1 MKPAVFVVDEEPAVR
16 DGLKEMLEAHA
27 FSVVEFATAE
37 EFIDRYNPDWP
48 GCLLLDLQLPG
59 MSGTDLQ
66 AALLARNI
74 RIPIIFLTGHGD
86 IANSVRALKAG
97 AVDFLEKPPAKN
109 VLLERLQAAL
119 SIDLERRLEDAA
131 CQKVRE
137 CFATLTTRE
146 REVMALVVE
155 GHSNKNIARRLDI
168 SHRTVEIHRGRILQK
183 MEATTI
189 LDMAEVA
196 RRCGLFSAHA
206 ELPVPSQ
213 QESQQGASGNR
224 L

>member
-1 MKPAVFVVDEEPAVR
+1 MKPAVFVVDEDPAVR

-27 FSVVEFATAE
+27 FHVIEFVTAE
-37 EFIDRYNPDWP
+37 DFIDRYNPDQP

-66 AALLARNI
+66 QELLNRNI
-74 RIPIIFLTGHGD
+74 RVPIIFLTGHGD

-109 VLLERLQAAL
+109 VLLERLRAAL
-119 SIDLERRLEDAA
+119 AIDAKHRMEDAA
-131 CQKVRE
+131 CLKFRE
-137 CFATLTTRE
+137 NFASLTARE
-146 REVMALVVE
+146 REVMALVIE
-155 GHSNKNIARRLDI
+155 GHSNKDIARHLNI

-183 MEATTI
+183 MEITTI
-189 LDMAEVA
+189 LEMAEVA
-196 RRCGLFSAHA
+196 RRCRLFAAHA
-206 ELPVPSQ
+206 ELPVPSK
-213 QESQQGASGNR
+213 QESEQGASGNR

>member
-1 MKPAVFVVDEEPAVR
+1 MKPAVFVVDEDPAVR

-27 FSVVEFATAE
+27 FNVVEFSTAE
-37 EFIDRYNPDWP
+37 EFIERYHPDWP

-66 AALLARNI
+66 EALLKRNI
-74 RIPIIFLTGHGD
+74 RIPIVFLTGHGD

-97 AVDFLEKPPAKN
+97 AVDFLEKPPAKK

-119 SIDLERRLEDAA
+119 AIDAERRLADAA
-131 CQKVRE
+131 CQMVRE

-146 REVMALVVE
+146 QEVMALVIE
-155 GHSNKNIARRLDI
+155 GHSNKDVARRLDI

-183 MEATTI
+183 MGMATI
-189 LDMAEVA
+189 FEMAEVA
-196 RRCGLFSAHA
+196 RRCGFFPAHA
-206 ELPVPSQ
+206 EPPVPSQ
-213 QESQQGASGNR
+213 QESKQGASGNGI
-224 L
+224 

>member
-1 MKPAVFVVDEEPAVR
+1 MKPAVFVVDEDPAVR

-27 FSVVEFATAE
+27 FNVVEFSTAE
-37 EFIDRYNPDWP
+37 EFIERYHPDWP

-66 AALLARNI
+66 EALLKRNI
-74 RIPIIFLTGHGD
+74 RIPIVFLTGHGD

-119 SIDLERRLEDAA
+119 SIDVERRLEDAA

-146 REVMALVVE
+146 REVMALVIE
-155 GHSNKNIARRLDI
+155 GQSNKDIARRLDI

-183 MEATTI
+183 MEAATI
-189 LDMAEVA
+189 FDMAEVA
-196 RRCGLFSAHA
+196 RRCGLFPAHA

-213 QESQQGASGNR
+213 QESQQGAGGNR